1 MNTTSIDPRRTA
13 LINVDL
19 QICFVE
25 GTPLSAPDGLAIVG
39 TVNRLGRAAR
49 AAGAQVVHTRGWLNR
64 DGSDVGVLISRVPPF
79 IRALYTAGAP
89 TAELHPALEIDPND
103 VVQDKTGYG
112 AFTGTDLEARL
123 RSQGI
128 DTVLITGIAT
138 NICCE
143 TTAREAA
150 ARDFHVYFVAD
161 ATTTFEMHGVPGE
174 QLHAA
179 TSASLAQVFADIVTT
194 EQMIDALAQ
203 HADAVAR

>member
-1 MNTTSIDPRRTA
+1 MNTASIDPRRTA

-25 GTPLSAPDGLAIVG
+25 GTPLSAPDGLAVVG
-39 TVNRLGRAAR
+39 TANRLGRAAR
-49 AAGAQVVHTRGWLNR
+49 AAGAQVVHTRGWLNP
-64 DGSDVGVLISRVPPF
+64 DGSDVGVLLSRVPPF
-79 IRALYTAGAP
+79 LRALYTAGAP
-89 TAELHPALEIDPND
+89 TAELHPALEIDPHD

-112 AFTGTDLEARL
+112 AFTGTDLEAKL

-161 ATTTFEMHGVPGE
+161 ATTTFDMHGVPRE

-179 TSASLAQVFADIVTT
+179 TSASLAQVFADIVST

-203 HADAVAR
+203 HADAIAR